1 MPESVARI
9 TQCRTLVDRAV
20 RVVSREGE
28 IHATLPGV
36 YPSPF
41 NVIPPLL
48 PKELKEVAEE
58 GGSLAESVLILLRL
72 FDGGPILGSDSVF
85 NSTPENG
92 KGSDCKL

>member
-1 MPESVARI
+1 
-9 TQCRTLVDRAV
+9 
-20 RVVSREGE
+20 
-28 IHATLPGV
+28 V

-41 NVIPPLL
+41 DVMQPLP

-72 FDGGPILGSDSVF
+72 LDRGLILGSDPVVDSA
-85 NSTPENG
+85 PENG